1 MVQTANKNS
10 IPAAKELLAY
20 LYEISGKKIITGQHT
35 QTVPMEEI
43 SYIKSVCGKEPK
55 LRGFELLA
63 YSPNINY
70 ADSDSECLNEVEENK
85 NTVEQALKWACET
98 SGILTFTFH
107 WFSPVGG
114 CGKSFYSK
122 NTDFD
127 AERVLVDGTEER
139 AKFFS
144 DMDSIAEILKKF
156 KNIPILWRP

>member
-1 MVQTANKNS
+1 MVRTANENAIS
-10 IPAAKELLAY
+10 VAKKLLEC

-43 SYIKSVCGKEPK
+43 NFIKSITGKEPK
-55 LRGFELLA
+55 LRGFELLS

-70 ADSDSECLNEVEENK
+70 AESDSECLIEVEENK
-85 NTVEQALKWACET
+85 NTVEQALKWASES

-107 WFSPVGG
+107 WFSPLGG
-114 CGKSFYSK
+114 KGKSFYSK

-127 AERVLVDGTEER
+127 AERILVKGTEER
-139 AKFFS
+139 KKFFS

-156 KNIPILWRP
+156 SKIGRAHV